1 MSKTPG
7 AQVQGLKIDR
17 SFVSVNVG
25 ELVCHQKVVY
35 RITQVLDFHSVLG
48 LDVETGRPSILRIS
62 ELKEFLGSKIVGPYA
77 DYDLEDIG
85 AEEWAVAQK
94 RYAVI
99 QPLLGIEG
107 QSKRVVEARAK
118 EAKVDPVT
126 VYRWLRRFKE
136 QGELTGLIPTKRG
149 WGKGR
154 ARISEDVEKV
164 IDEILNEYFLT
175 ERRPD
180 VASTVYEIRKRC
192 RSLKLTPP
200 AVNTVQ
206 ARINKIPE
214 RTRLRKRGDIEL
226 ASNRHDAR
234 VGRLSTEYP
243 LQIVQIDHSPIDL
256 IIVDDIHRR
265 PIGRPWLTVAI
276 CVYSRM
282 ITGYY
287 LSMHAPSALSVAMC
301 VVHSILPKE
310 KWLALHGVSGD
321 WPVWGKMS
329 TMHSDNGRDFKT
341 ENLIRSLNNHAIS
354 KEFRPKGEKHWGG
367 HIERFINSNS
377 KHSKKDRGATF
388 SNPLERREYDS
399 EGKAIYTFAEFEA
412 RLIRNILKYHEE
424 FHDELDMAPIRKWNL
439 AFFGDKEHN
448 PVLPLPPRVADPWA
462 FQLDFLPSARR
473 VIHPYGVELD
483 AMYFAEALRPW
494 VGVTDPET
502 GKAQKFLFRR
512 DPRDINRI
520 WFKDPALNEYFEVP
534 ILRSRYPGLTVA
546 EYVNAKKK
554 ARAEG
559 RGAINEALVDKYVD
573 ENKQQEI
580 EAAEKTKSARKSA
593 QSRANNS
600 KQSTPARPAPHAET
614 EAVSATLPASSEMLS
629 VDDVDTFGDVW

>member
-1 MSKTPG
+1 MSKTSTVD
-7 AQVQGLKIDR
+7 VQGLKIDR

-25 ELVCHQKVVY
+25 ALVCHQKAVY
-35 RITQVLDFHSVLG
+35 RITQTLDFNSVLA
-48 LDVETGRPSILRIS
+48 LDVETGRPVVLRVS
-62 ELKEFLGSKIVGPYA
+62 ELKPFLGNKIVGPYA

-85 AEEWAVAQK
+85 AEEWATAQK
-94 RYAVI
+94 RFAVI

-107 QSKRVVEARAK
+107 KSKRVVEARAK
-118 EAKVDPVT
+118 EVKVDPVT
-126 VYRWLRRFKE
+126 VYRWLRRYKE

-149 WGKGR
+149 WSKGR

-164 IDEILNEYFLT
+164 IKDIVDEYYLT
-175 ERRPD
+175 ENRPD
-180 VASTVYEIRKRC
+180 VASTVYLIRKQC
-192 RSLKLTPP
+192 RALKLPQP
-200 AVNTVQ
+200 AANTVQ
-206 ARINKIPE
+206 ARINRIPE

-226 ASNRHDAR
+226 ASNKHDVR
-234 VGRLSTEYP
+234 VGTLSTDYP

-256 IIVDDIHRR
+256 ILVDDVYRR

-276 CVYSRM
+276 CVHTRM
-282 ITGYY
+282 VTGYY
-287 LSMHAPSALSVAMC
+287 LSMQAPSALSVAMC

-310 KWLALHGVSGD
+310 KWLAQHGVSGE
-321 WPVWGKMS
+321 WPVWGKMT

-341 ENLIRSLNNHAIS
+341 ENLIRSLNNHGIS

-377 KHSKKDRGATF
+377 KHSKRDKGATF

-399 EGKAIYTFAEFEA
+399 EGNAIYTFAEFET

-424 FHDELDMAPIRKWNL
+424 FHDELDMAPIRKWNQ
-439 AFFGDKEHN
+439 AFFGDKQHT
-448 PVLPLPPRVADPWA
+448 PVLPLPPRVADPWS
-462 FQLDFLPSARR
+462 FQLDFLPATYR
-473 VIHPYGVELD
+473 VIHPYGVEWD
-483 AMYFAEALRPW
+483 AKYFAEALRPW

-502 GKAQKFLFRR
+502 RKTQKFLFRR

-534 ILRSRYPGLTVA
+534 LLRPRYQGVTVA
-546 EYVNAKKK
+546 EYVTAKKK
-554 ARAEG
+554 ARADG
-559 RGAINEALVDKYVD
+559 RGAVNLEVVDKYVD

-580 EAAEKTKSARKSA
+580 EAAEKTKSARRQA

-600 KQSTPARPAPHAET
+600 KQSTPARPAPHAEKAAKPT
-614 EAVSATLPASSEMLS
+614 PLQPSSEMLS